1 MKSTYLSTRLHIIA
15 KHTRRRSVV
24 IEALRS
30 LLLLVVVDVD
40 DVERVNVAGDE
51 AEDGQGDVDEEVCAA
66 AGYDVDAYGWYCW
79 SVWVSLGS

>member
-1 MKSTYLSTRLHIIA
+1 MESTHLSARLHIIA
-15 KHTRRRSVV
+15 EHTRRRPVV
-24 IEALRS
+24 VEALRS

-66 AGYDVDAYGWYCW
+66 ACYDVDAYGWHCW
-79 SVWVSLGS
+79 ST